1 MAYRIVEL
9 KKMGRGYAKVT
20 LESDLSLEL
29 AESKID
35 TYVVNNPGI
44 FLSIEEQ

>member
-9 KKMGRGYAKVT
+9 KHTGKGYEKVV
-20 LESDLSLEL
+20 LDSDLTLEL

-35 TYVVNNPGI
+35 TYVLSNPGI